1 MSFTKAQSRAITHK
15 DGPMIVLAGPGSGKT
30 TVITERTKYLI
41 QNYGINPMEI
51 LVITFTKAAAQEM
64 RQRFLR
70 LMEQEQTQVT
80 FGTFHAI
87 FFGILKHAYH
97 FTGDNILR
105 EDLKHQYLKDIIER
119 MNLDIED
126 EAEFIGNIISE
137 ISLVKNDQIPLEHYY
152 STTCS
157 ENAFRDI
164 YQKYQLRL
172 EKENRLDFDDMLVY
186 TYQLLKERPDI
197 LLGWQNR
204 YRYIL
209 VDEFQDINKIQ
220 YEIVKML
227 AAPEHNIFIV
237 GDDDQSIYRFRGAKP
252 EIMLNFPK
260 EFRDTKTILLDQNFR
275 CTGNIVKAAE
285 LVIRHNQMRFQK
297 NMKEVKESGDKIEL
311 HTFANQPQ
319 ECAHIIKKVQ
329 EYIKEDYQYSD
340 IAILFRT
347 NTDARLLVEKFMEYN
362 IPFKM
367 RDSMPNIYDHW
378 IAKNVISYIHLAL
391 GSRERREFLQVMN
404 RPNRYIGRE
413 CVDEAQVSLENL
425 KKYYDDKH
433 WVVERIEQLE
443 YQLNILKRMTPYAA
457 INFIRHGIGY
467 EAYLNEY
474 ADFRKIKVEDLYE
487 VLNEMQEG
495 AKDFK
500 TFEAWF
506 AHIEEYTKALTDQ
519 AKEKNKVSNA
529 VTFTTLHSSKGLEFA
544 NVFIIDINEGIIP
557 HRKAILDADMQ
568 EERRMF
574 YVGMTR
580 AKEHLHMYSIR
591 ERYGKNLQPSV
602 FLENLKQDVK
612 TAG

>member
-119 MNLDIED
+119 MHLDIED
-126 EAEFIGNIISE
+126 EADFIGNIITE

-152 STTCS
+152 SSTCS

-164 YQKYQLRL
+164 YQKYQQRL

-227 AAPEHNIFIV
+227 AAPENNIFIV

-260 EFRDTKTILLDQNFR
+260 EFKDTKTILLDQNFR

-319 ECAHIIKKVQ
+319 ECAQIIKKVQ

-506 AHIEEYTKALTDQ
+506 AHIEEYTKALNDQ
-519 AKEKNKVSNA
+519 AKEQNKISNA

-591 ERYGKNLQPSV
+591 ERYGKNLMPSV

>member
-119 MNLDIED
+119 MHLDIED
-126 EAEFIGNIISE
+126 EADFIGNIITE

-152 STTCS
+152 SSTCS
-157 ENAFRDI
+157 ENVFRDI
-164 YQKYQLRL
+164 YQKYQQRL

-227 AAPEHNIFIV
+227 SAPENNIFIV

-260 EFRDTKTILLDQNFR
+260 EFKDTKTILLDQNFR

-319 ECAHIIKKVQ
+319 ECAQIIKKVQ

-506 AHIEEYTKALTDQ
+506 AHIEEYTKALNDQ
-519 AKEKNKVSNA
+519 AKEQNKISNA

-591 ERYGKNLQPSV
+591 ERYGKNLMPSV

>member
-126 EAEFIGNIISE
+126 EGEFIGNIISE

-227 AAPEHNIFIV
+227 AAPENNLFIV

-329 EYIKEDYQYSD
+329 EYIKSDYQYSD

-474 ADFRKIKVEDLYE
+474 ADFRKIKAEDLYE

-506 AHIEEYTKALTDQ
+506 AHIEEYTKALNDQ

-591 ERYGKNLQPSV
+591 ERYGKNLMPSV

>member
-220 YEIVKML
+220 YEIVKMQ

>member
-119 MNLDIED
+119 MHLDIED
-126 EAEFIGNIISE
+126 EADFIGNIITE

-152 STTCS
+152 SSTCS

-164 YQKYQLRL
+164 YQKYQQRL

-227 AAPEHNIFIV
+227 AAPENNIFIV

-260 EFRDTKTILLDQNFR
+260 EFKDTKTILLDQNFR

-319 ECAHIIKKVQ
+319 ECTQIIKKVQ

-506 AHIEEYTKALTDQ
+506 AHIEEYTKALNDQ
-519 AKEKNKVSNA
+519 TKEQNKISNA

-591 ERYGKNLQPSV
+591 ERYGKNLMPSV

>member
-105 EDLKHQYLKDIIER
+105 EDLKHQYLKDITER

-164 YQKYQLRL
+164 FQKYQQRL

-209 VDEFQDINKIQ
+209 VDEFQDINKIK

-227 AAPEHNIFIV
+227 ADPENNIFIV

-260 EFRDTKTILLDQNFR
+260 EFKDTKTILLDQNFR

-329 EYIKEDYQYSD
+329 EYIKADYQYSD

-425 KKYYDDKH
+425 KKYYEDKH

-474 ADFRKIKVEDLYE
+474 ADFRKIKAEDLYE

-506 AHIEEYTKALTDQ
+506 AHIEEYTKALNDQ
-519 AKEKNKVSNA
+519 AKEKNKISNA

>member
-119 MNLDIED
+119 MHLDIED
-126 EAEFIGNIISE
+126 EADFIGNIITE

-152 STTCS
+152 SSTCS

-164 YQKYQLRL
+164 YQKYQQRL

-227 AAPEHNIFIV
+227 AAPENNIFIV

-260 EFRDTKTILLDQNFR
+260 EFKDTKTILLDQNFR

-319 ECAHIIKKVQ
+319 ECAQIIKKVQ

-500 TFEAWF
+500 TFESWF
-506 AHIEEYTKALTDQ
+506 AHIEEYTKALNDQ
-519 AKEKNKVSNA
+519 AKEQNKISNA

-591 ERYGKNLQPSV
+591 ERYGKNLMPSV

>member
-105 EDLKHQYLKDIIER
+105 EDLKHQYLKDIIDR
-119 MNLDIED
+119 MHLDIED
-126 EAEFIGNIISE
+126 EADFIGNIITE

-152 STTCS
+152 SSTCS
-157 ENAFRDI
+157 ENVFRDI
-164 YQKYQLRL
+164 YQKYQQRL

-227 AAPEHNIFIV
+227 AAPENNIFIV

-260 EFRDTKTILLDQNFR
+260 EFKDTKTILLDQNFR

-487 VLNEMQEG
+487 ILNEMQEG

-506 AHIEEYTKALTDQ
+506 AHIEEYTKALNDQ
-519 AKEKNKVSNA
+519 AKEQNKISNA

-591 ERYGKNLQPSV
+591 ERYGKNLMPSV

>member
-227 AAPEHNIFIV
+227 ATPEHNIFIV

>member
-126 EAEFIGNIISE
+126 EGEFIGNIISE

-227 AAPEHNIFIV
+227 AAPENNIFIV

-519 AKEKNKVSNA
+519 VKEKNKISNA

>member
-126 EAEFIGNIISE
+126 EGEFIGNIISE

-227 AAPEHNIFIV
+227 AAPENNIFIV

-519 AKEKNKVSNA
+519 AKEKNKISNA

>member
-119 MNLDIED
+119 MHLDIED
-126 EAEFIGNIISE
+126 EADFIGNIITE

-152 STTCS
+152 SSTCS

-164 YQKYQLRL
+164 YQKYQQRL

-227 AAPEHNIFIV
+227 AAPENNIFIV

-260 EFRDTKTILLDQNFR
+260 EFKDTKTILLDQNFR

-319 ECAHIIKKVQ
+319 ECAQIIKKVQ

-506 AHIEEYTKALTDQ
+506 AHIEEYTKALNDQ
-519 AKEKNKVSNA
+519 AKEQNKISNA

-591 ERYGKNLQPSV
+591 ERYGKNLLPSV

>member
-119 MNLDIED
+119 MHLDIED
-126 EAEFIGNIISE
+126 EADFIGNIITE

-152 STTCS
+152 SSTCS

-164 YQKYQLRL
+164 YQKYQQRL

-227 AAPEHNIFIV
+227 SAPENNIFIV

-260 EFRDTKTILLDQNFR
+260 EFKDTKTILLDQNFR

-319 ECAHIIKKVQ
+319 ECAQIIKKVQ

-506 AHIEEYTKALTDQ
+506 AHIEEYTKALNDQ
-519 AKEKNKVSNA
+519 AKEQNKISNA

-591 ERYGKNLQPSV
+591 ERYGKNLMPSV

>member
-519 AKEKNKVSNA
+519 SKEKNKVSNA

>member
-119 MNLDIED
+119 MHLDIED
-126 EAEFIGNIISE
+126 ETDFIGNIITE

-152 STTCS
+152 SSTCS
-157 ENAFRDI
+157 ENVFRDI
-164 YQKYQLRL
+164 YQKYQQRL

-227 AAPEHNIFIV
+227 SAPENNIFIV

-260 EFRDTKTILLDQNFR
+260 EFKDTKTILLDQNFR

-319 ECAHIIKKVQ
+319 ECAQIIKKVQ

-506 AHIEEYTKALTDQ
+506 AHIEEYTKALNDQ
-519 AKEKNKVSNA
+519 AKEQNKISNA

-591 ERYGKNLQPSV
+591 ERYGKNLMPSV

>member
-119 MNLDIED
+119 MHLDIED
-126 EAEFIGNIISE
+126 EADFIGNIITE

-152 STTCS
+152 SSTCS

-164 YQKYQLRL
+164 YQKYQQRL

-227 AAPEHNIFIV
+227 AAPENNIFIV

-260 EFRDTKTILLDQNFR
+260 EFKDTKTILLDQNFR

-319 ECAHIIKKVQ
+319 ECAQIIKKVQ
-329 EYIKEDYQYSD
+329 EYIKENYQYSD

-506 AHIEEYTKALTDQ
+506 AHIEEYTKALNDQ
-519 AKEKNKVSNA
+519 AKEQNKISNA

-591 ERYGKNLQPSV
+591 ERYGKNLMPSV

>member
-119 MNLDIED
+119 MHLDIED
-126 EAEFIGNIISE
+126 EADFIGNIITE

-152 STTCS
+152 SSTCS
-157 ENAFRDI
+157 ENVFRDI
-164 YQKYQLRL
+164 YQKYQQRL

-227 AAPEHNIFIV
+227 AAPENNIFIV

-260 EFRDTKTILLDQNFR
+260 EFKDTKTILLDQNFR

-319 ECAHIIKKVQ
+319 ECAQIIKKVQ

-506 AHIEEYTKALTDQ
+506 AHIEEYTKALNDQ
-519 AKEKNKVSNA
+519 AKEQNKISNA

-591 ERYGKNLQPSV
+591 ERYGKNLMPSV

>member
-119 MNLDIED
+119 MHLDIED
-126 EAEFIGNIISE
+126 EADFIGNIITE

-152 STTCS
+152 SSTCS

-164 YQKYQLRL
+164 YQKYQQRL

-227 AAPEHNIFIV
+227 AAPENNIFIV

-260 EFRDTKTILLDQNFR
+260 EFKDTKTILLDQNFR

-319 ECAHIIKKVQ
+319 ECAQIIKKVQ

-506 AHIEEYTKALTDQ
+506 AHIEEYTKALNDQ
-519 AKEKNKVSNA
+519 AKEQNKISNA

-557 HRKAILDADMQ
+557 HRKAILDVDMQ

-591 ERYGKNLQPSV
+591 ERYGKNLLPSV

>member
-126 EAEFIGNIISE
+126 GAEFIGNIISE

>member
-41 QNYGINPMEI
+41 QNYGVNPMEI

-126 EAEFIGNIISE
+126 EGEFIGNIISE

-227 AAPEHNIFIV
+227 AAPENNLFIV

-443 YQLNILKRMTPYAA
+443 YQLNILKRMTPYTA

-519 AKEKNKVSNA
+519 AKEKNKISNA

>member
-97 FTGDNILR
+97 FTGENILR
-105 EDLKHQYLKDIIER
+105 EDQKHQYLKDIVGR

-126 EAEFIGNIISE
+126 EADFIGGIISE

-164 YQKYQLRL
+164 YQKYQQRL
-172 EKENRLDFDDMLVY
+172 ERENRLDFDDMLVY

-209 VDEFQDINKIQ
+209 VDEFQDINTIQ

-227 AAPEHNIFIV
+227 AAPENNIFIV

-260 EFRDTKTILLDQNFR
+260 EFKDTKTILLDQNFR

-297 NMKEVKESGDKIEL
+297 SMKEVKESGDKIEL

-329 EYIKEDYQYSD
+329 EYIKQDYQYSD

-347 NTDARLLVEKFMEYN
+347 NTDARLLAEKFMEYN

-443 YQLNILKRMTPYAA
+443 YQLNILKRMNPYAA

-474 ADFRKIKVEDLYE
+474 ADFRKIKAEDLYE

-506 AHIEEYTKALTDQ
+506 AHIEEYTKALNDQ
-519 AKEKNKVSNA
+519 AKEQNRVSNA

-591 ERYGKNLQPSV
+591 ERYGKNLMPSV